1 MNLGI
6 NISESFKSIKDN
18 LLRTILTA
26 AIIAIGITS
35 LVGILTAIDGM
46 KSSIEGSFSS
56 IGSNS
61 FEIYQKRT
69 GRQRGRRG
77 KTYPRISY
85 SDAMQFKQY
94 FGDVGY
100 VGVSCYV
107 TWLAEVKRGSKKTN
121 PNSGVIAVD
130 EGHLASEGYTLEG
143 GRNFTSREITMGSDV
158 AIIGSE
164 IRETLFGQVDPIGQK
179 ILLLGKYYRVIG
191 VLEKSGSVF
200 GGSGTTRMVLIPIEA
215 GRRHLQ
221 VRGDPSFFIN
231 VNVPLDQD
239 LDLAM
244 GRAAGIMRKI
254 RGDRPGKEDSFKL
267 EKSDS
272 ISETLDDISGNLRVG
287 GGVIG
292 FITLLGAS
300 IGLMNIMLVSVTERT
315 REIGIRKAMGANS
328 TKIKEQFL
336 IEAIVICQIG
346 GTAGVILGIIVGNGI
361 NSLIGG
367 SGFIIP
373 WAWMVLGFS
382 ICTVVGLL
390 SGYYPASK
398 ASALDPIEALRYE

>member
-1 MNLGI
+1 MVNV
-6 NISESFKSIKDN
+6 SESFKSIKDN

-56 IGSNS
+56 IGANS

-69 GRQRGRRG
+69 GRRQGRGG
-77 KTYPRISY
+77 KTYKRISY
-85 SDAMQFKQY
+85 AEAVKFRDNY
-94 FGDVGY
+94 NYGGY
-100 VGVSCYV
+100 VGISVYV
-107 TWLAEVKRGSKKTN
+107 TWLAEVKRASKKTN
-121 PNSGVIAVD
+121 PNSGIIGVD
-130 EGHLASEGYTLEG
+130 AGFLNSEGYKLSS
-143 GRNFTSREITMGSDV
+143 GRNFTEIEVNQGSGV

-164 IRETLFGQVDPIGQK
+164 IAETLFEKDDPIGQK
-179 ILLLGKYYRVIG
+179 ILLLGTYYRVIG
-191 VLEKSGSVF
+191 VMEKTGGVF
-200 GGSGTTRMVLIPIEA
+200 GGSGTSRMVLLPIEA
-215 GRRHLQ
+215 ARQHMG
-221 VRGDPSFFIN
+221 VREGISFFVN
-231 VNVPLDQD
+231 VNVPLDKD
-239 LDLAM
+239 LEMAM
-244 GRAAGIMRKI
+244 GVATGVMRKI
-254 RGDRPGKEDSFKL
+254 RGDSPGKEDSFKL

-272 ISETLDDISGNLRVG
+272 ISETLDEISGSLRMG

-315 REIGIRKAMGANS
+315 REIGIRKAIGANPS
-328 TKIKEQFL
+328 KVREQFL
-336 IEAIVICQIG
+336 IESIVICQIG
-346 GTAGVILGIIVGNGI
+346 GTAGVVLGILVGNGI

-367 SGFIIP
+367 GGFIVP
-373 WAWMVLGFS
+373 WAWMILGFS
-382 ICTVVGLL
+382 ICTFVGLV